1 MRYRALF
8 VGGGP
13 LDGQER
19 VFDSFRQT
27 VEVRVAKSIVV
38 YGLRYRYGRGRM
50 ETLIYSLFDFEETL
64 DLLWSRYA
72 GEDHA

>member
-8 VGGGP
+8 VSGP
-13 LDGQER
+13 VDGQER
-19 VFDSFRQT
+19 VFDSLRST
-27 VEVRVAKSIVV
+27 VEVRGPKATVV

-50 ETLIYSLFDFEETL
+50 ETLVYSLLDFDETL